1 MTTIASPLY
10 YALANRYAAGDK
22 LAGPIAN
29 DASADFSRK
38 QDTRTKAASTTSAYA
53 EDSAPTMD
61 SRPSTVTVNFQGKL
75 LNINLLDTSNLK
87 KINVSELPE
96 DQYQSFMEREQQ
108 RIAANRQ
115 FLENQYTRYT
125 APDYSND
132 PRMKS
137 YATITVGG
145 QVVAK
150 IDNQGVI
157 ETDDALGAK
166 LRDMLLGDV
175 NGTNG
180 PDLAQARAQQIATLV
195 GGTIVKS
202 NTAMT
207 QNHFNALPPIEQP
220 KAVVDYE
227 AMKQDPLYAQL
238 QNMSANFESTKQ
250 KRTEYLAQQ

>member
-10 YALANRYAAGDK
+10 YAMATRYATGDK
-22 LAGPIAN
+22 SAGAIA
-29 DASADFSRK
+29 DDTSADFSRR
-38 QDTRTKAASTTSAYA
+38 QDTSTKVASTTSAYA
-53 EDSAPTMD
+53 EDSTPTID
-61 SRPSTVTVNFQGKL
+61 SRPSTVTANFQGKL
-75 LNINLLDTSNLK
+75 LNINLLDISKLN

-96 DQYQSFMEREQQ
+96 DQYQSFMEGEQQ
-108 RIAANRQ
+108 RIAANKQ
-115 FLENQYTRYT
+115 FLENQYTHYT

-132 PRMKS
+132 PRMKP
-137 YATITVGG
+137 YATVIVGG
-145 QVVAK
+145 KVVAK

-180 PDLAQARAQQIATLV
+180 PDLAQARAQQIAALV
-195 GGTIVKS
+195 GGAIVKS
-202 NTAMT
+202 TTAMT
-207 QNHFNALPPIEQP
+207 QNKFNALPPFEQP
-220 KAVVDYE
+220 QAVVDYE

-250 KRTEYLAQQ
+250 KRAEYLAQQ